1 MYILLEFK
9 TYAYNKKFYIQKS
22 ETICISI
29 PNLYKYIMPTEVL
42 KNKSNSKN
50 VNIQNTYI
58 ACNSSYLSLYRGQ
71 LIIKV
76 C

>member
-1 MYILLEFK
+1 
-9 TYAYNKKFYIQKS
+9 
-22 ETICISI
+22 
-29 PNLYKYIMPTEVL
+29 MPTEVL

-58 ACNSSYLSLYRGQ
+58 AYSNSSYISLYRGQ